1 MAKEKPLRTTSIDNT
16 IEQLKTEQEIVLRNS
31 TEIHLIDIN
40 KIKELTL
47 ENDILMHNRI
57 SYSKSKLLELA
68 DNIAKLANEN
78 TGILGTGLLNPV
90 MVRNNKGVLERIH
103 GENRIKALKL
113 NGATIVPCII
123 LENVSDELARFM
135 RSSENLNREDLN
147 VYDETLSILEH
158 IQLACNFESIDNV
171 KAFINKIKNFQ
182 AGKTTLSEDE
192 KILHL
197 QVSDVFQRI
206 GRFDIIT
213 FVDRLS
219 VLKLHPL
226 IKQALVD
233 DIISYTQAKVIK
245 AKLNTKEEI
254 TKILEM
260 LKHKKISV
268 NELRKFIDNL
278 KTSSNLKTSDSAIAL
293 FDSVSTQLKKLNKKT
308 YLSLKNEEKS
318 FVDQKLKEIEKIY
331 LLIENKIGKDSLLK

>member
-1 MAKEKPLRTTSIDNT
+1 MAKKKPQRTTTIDNT
-16 IEQLKTEQEIVLRNS
+16 IEQLKNEQEHILKNS
-31 TEIHLIDIN
+31 TEITLVEIF

-57 SYSKSKLLELA
+57 SYSKTKLLELA
-68 DNIAKLANEN
+68 ENISNLAKEN

-90 MVRNNKGVLERIH
+90 MLRNKNGVLERIH
-103 GENRIKALKL
+103 GENRIKAIKL
-113 NGATIVPCII
+113 NGTTTVPAII

-158 IQLACNFESIDNV
+158 IQLACGFESIDKV
-171 KAFINKIKNFQ
+171 KVFINKIKNFQ
-182 AGKTTLSEDE
+182 AGKTTLDDIE
-192 KILHL
+192 KNLL
-197 QVSDVFQRI
+197 TQVSKVFEKI

-219 VLKLHPL
+219 VLKLNPL

-233 DIISYTQAKVIK
+233 DLISYTQAKVIK
-245 AKLNTKEEI
+245 SKLTTDDEI
-254 TKILEM
+254 IKILEM
-260 LKHKKISV
+260 LKHKKVSANDLRKILDKLKSSSSTKDIDTSTVLFNSV
-268 NELRKFIDNL
+268 NKQFKSIT
-278 KTSSNLKTSDSAIAL
+278 KQK
-293 FDSVSTQLKKLNKKT
+293 
-308 YLSLKNEEKS
+308 YLALKNDDKL

-331 LLIENKIGKDSLLK
+331 SQIENKLKK